1 MKFDL
6 FVEKTLNG
14 LAKNKTLNQIAKKHK
29 VDILRLK
36 KQLAM
41 GMKVEKEHTKN
52 LNVAKRIAMDHLFEN
67 PKYYTKLKKIEN
79 GKK

>member
-14 LAKNKTLNQIAKKHK
+14 LAKNKTINQTAKKHK
-29 VDILRLK
+29 VDIVKLK
-36 KQLAM
+36 KQLKM
-41 GMKVEKEHTKN
+41 GMGVEKEHTKN
-52 LNVAKRIAMDHLFEN
+52 KIVSKKIAMDHLIED
-67 PKYYTKLKKIEN
+67 PKYYTKLKKIEK